1 MSTLVDQ
8 LLKTTEIKD
17 LEKKQLD
24 ILTKFIPGGF
34 MIQRADGSCSFKY
47 ISEGFANMFGYTL
60 EEFMEVSGGTMK
72 GIADVGSEMDV
83 ISQLENS
90 MKDGE
95 TYCIQYRVRC
105 KNGYWKYVE
114 DRGQKIT
121 NSDGENEYWCVLLD
135 IDEAKKLEEKERHL
149 EAEKKLMEENEK
161 ILQEMIRYKTKYNE
175 QLEKEVKKKTRSL
188 VRMQNDIILSMADTV
203 EDRDSNTGGHIRRT
217 SECVRVFTEGLQN
230 NPFYAKK
237 GDSFFECVI
246 KAAPLHDFGKIAVDD
261 AILRKPGKYTQEEYE
276 IMKTHP
282 EKGAHIV
289 AKILHNSD
297 DMQFRKVA
305 ENVAHY
311 HHEKWDGTGYPAGL
325 RGEEIP
331 LEARIMALADVFD
344 ALVSKRCYKEKY
356 SFDKAFSIIEE
367 SLGKHFDAKLGKLFI
382 QQREALE
389 ACYQSLT

>member
-83 ISQLENS
+83 ISRLENT

-389 ACYQSLT
+389 VCYQSLT